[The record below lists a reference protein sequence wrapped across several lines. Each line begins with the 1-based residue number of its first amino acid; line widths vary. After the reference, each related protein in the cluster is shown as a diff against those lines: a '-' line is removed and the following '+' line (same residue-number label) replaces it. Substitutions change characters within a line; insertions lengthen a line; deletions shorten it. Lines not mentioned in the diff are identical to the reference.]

1 MKANAEIVT
10 IVGAGLA
17 GTLLSIL
24 LAKRPRRVRLYERL
38 PDIRRETIAA
48 GRSINLALAAR
59 GIEPL
64 KIAGVMDQVR
74 PLLIPMPGRIVHDLD
89 GRQTFVPYGQRPD
102 EVIYSVSRPELNRV
116 LLNAAEQAG
125 VEMHFCH
132 PATALHID
140 RNQLLLR
147 DAARG
152 ADITLPLQHVIGAD
166 GAGSLLRRSFVTAL
180 NVPCTEELL
189 EHGYKELTLPSA
201 NGQHRLDANALHIWP
216 RGGFMLIALPNI
228 DGTFTATLFL
238 ANQGEPGF
246 ASLNTA
252 AKVNEFFAHQFPDVH
267 AIAPELAAEFLA
279 HPIGVMGT
287 VHCSQWHIND
297 QLLLIGDAA
306 HGMTPFHGQ
315 GMNCAFEDCR
325 ELDRLL
331 AQQSDWA
338 TAYNDFEISRHGNTD
353 AIATMAIEN
362 YLEMRDTVRAPKFQ
376 LQKALSLELERRFP
390 DRFIPRY
397 SMVMFH
403 DEIPYALAYTRGQIQ
418 ANILDELTREATTL
432 DDIDY
437 SLAASSI
444 EQRLASLAGTVS
456 QE

>member
-1 MKANAEIVT
+1 MKAAAEVVT

-24 LAKRPRRVRLYERL
+24 LAKRQQRVRLYERL
-38 PDIRRETIAA
+38 PDIRREKIAA

-74 PLLIPMPGRIVHDLD
+74 PLLIPMPGRIVHDLE

-125 VEMHFCH
+125 VEMHFRH
-132 PATALHID
+132 PVTTLHID
-140 RNQLLLR
+140 QNRLLLR
-147 DAARG
+147 DEARG
-152 ADITLPLQHVIGAD
+152 TDVALPLQHVIGAD
-166 GAGSLLRRSFVTAL
+166 GAGSILRRSFVTAL

-201 NGQHRLDANALHIWP
+201 DGKHRLDANGLHIWP

-238 ANQGEPGF
+238 AHTGEQSF
-246 ASLNTA
+246 ASLSTP
-252 AKVNEFFAHQFPDVH
+252 AKVNEFFATHFPDVH
-267 AIAPELAAEFLA
+267 ALAPDLATEFFA
-279 HPIGVMGT
+279 HPNGVMGT
-287 VHCSQWHIND
+287 VHCSQWHLDNR
-297 QLLLIGDAA
+297 LLLIGDAA
-306 HGMTPFHGQ
+306 HAITPFHGQ

-325 ELDRLL
+325 ELNALL
-331 AQQSDWA
+331 TGQSDWERA
-338 TAYNDFEISRHGNTD
+338 CTDFAAARHSNAD

-397 SMVMFH
+397 AMVMFH
-403 DEIPYALAYTRGQIQ
+403 DEIPYSLAYTRGQIQ
-418 ANILDELTREATTL
+418 AAILDELTRAATTL

-437 SLAASSI
+437 THAASLI
-444 EQRLASLAGTVS
+444 EQRLVALIR
-456 QE
+456 